1 MKIRSLLFI
10 LSTMVMVF
18 KSQAQNQSQSD
29 IAPVSTTYYLQ
40 NCNIIPQ
47 PGTLLSGYSIL
58 LKKGKI
64 AQVGK
69 NINIPFDAMII
80 KLDSMY
86 VYAGFIDAYS
96 NTGSQKPESKGKQ
109 NISDPGNPPNDAAN
123 ITPQNRATD
132 QYKSSVSTV
141 SEMRSQ
147 GFGLTNAVPQGQYL
161 PGYSDLLLLG
171 NESTYKM
178 LFKPNTAQ
186 HIRLN
191 PTRGVY
197 PSTIMGAMAKFRDLY
212 RNANITGKHN
222 EQYNTKSGELT
233 RPDYSEELK
242 ALYPVTTGKIPLF
255 FYTAYPKDIYRAY
268 ILKEELG
275 FDLVLTEVKQGW
287 HYMDKIKKSNTKIL
301 LSLDLPEQIKKDSS
315 IIQDD
320 IINYEEKRSDAVNES
335 LGQAALFE
343 KEGISFGF
351 SFMDVKPKDI
361 HKNIQLLV
369 KNKLSEQSAL
379 AALTTYP
386 ARLLGIS
393 QMAGTVE
400 PGKIANLVIT
410 DKPYFDEKSA
420 IKYVF
425 VDGVK
430 YEYYKKNNR
439 QPGNKDTKGEQNYEG
454 IWSYTVDVAGNTQ
467 QGKLKIFRKDGQ
479 YNLTVQNESD
489 GNTVIH
495 ADNVSIE
502 GNQLTFNITVAMG
515 QDIKINF
522 DLNMQEKSFSGS
534 ADVGEFGSFPV
545 KGTFISKPE

>member
-58 LKKGKI
+58 LKNGKI

-287 HYMDKIKKSNTKIL
+287 HYVDKIKKSNTKIL

-430 YEYYKKNNR
+430 YEYNKKNNR
-439 QPGNKDTKGEQNYEG
+439 QSGNKDSKGEQNYEG

-467 QGKLKIFRKDGQ
+467 QGKLKILRKDGQ

>member
-18 KSQAQNQSQSD
+18 ESQAQNQSQSD

-287 HYMDKIKKSNTKIL
+287 HYVDKIKKSNTKIL

-335 LGQAALFE
+335 FGQAALFE

-361 HKNIQLLV
+361 QKNIQLLV

>member
-18 KSQAQNQSQSD
+18 ESQAQNQSQSD

-58 LKKGKI
+58 LKNGKI

-335 LGQAALFE
+335 FGQAALFE

-361 HKNIQLLV
+361 QKNIQLLV

-467 QGKLKIFRKDGQ
+467 QGKLKILRKDGQ

>member
-18 KSQAQNQSQSD
+18 ESQAQNQSQSD

-58 LKKGKI
+58 LKNGKI

-467 QGKLKIFRKDGQ
+467 QGKLKILRKDGQ

>member
-18 KSQAQNQSQSD
+18 ESQAQNQSQSD

-430 YEYYKKNNR
+430 YEYNKKNNR
-439 QPGNKDTKGEQNYEG
+439 QSGNKDSKGEQNYEG

>member
-18 KSQAQNQSQSD
+18 ESQAQNQSQSD

-335 LGQAALFE
+335 FGQAALFE

-430 YEYYKKNNR
+430 YEYNKKNNR
-439 QPGNKDTKGEQNYEG
+439 QSGNKDSKGEQNYEG

-467 QGKLKIFRKDGQ
+467 QGKLKILRKDGQ

>member
-1 MKIRSLLFI
+1 
-10 LSTMVMVF
+10 MVMVF

-287 HYMDKIKKSNTKIL
+287 HYVDKIKKSNTKIL

-335 LGQAALFE
+335 FGQAALFE

-361 HKNIQLLV
+361 QKNIQLLV

-467 QGKLKIFRKDGQ
+467 QGKLKILRKDGQ

>member
-287 HYMDKIKKSNTKIL
+287 HYVDKIKKSNTKIL

-335 LGQAALFE
+335 FGQAALFE

-361 HKNIQLLV
+361 QKNIQLLV

-430 YEYYKKNNR
+430 YEYNKKNNR
-439 QPGNKDTKGEQNYEG
+439 QSGNKDSKGEQNYEG

>member
-18 KSQAQNQSQSD
+18 ESQAQNQSQSD

-58 LKKGKI
+58 LKNGKI

-287 HYMDKIKKSNTKIL
+287 HYVDKIKKSNTKIL

-335 LGQAALFE
+335 FGQAALFE

-361 HKNIQLLV
+361 QKNIQLLV

-430 YEYYKKNNR
+430 YEYNKKNNR
-439 QPGNKDTKGEQNYEG
+439 QSGNKDSKGEQNYEG

-467 QGKLKIFRKDGQ
+467 QGKLKILRKDGQ

>member
-287 HYMDKIKKSNTKIL
+287 HYVDKIKKSNTKIL

-430 YEYYKKNNR
+430 YEYNKKNNR
-439 QPGNKDTKGEQNYEG
+439 QSGNKDSKGEQNYEG

-467 QGKLKIFRKDGQ
+467 QGKLKILRKDGQ

>member
-18 KSQAQNQSQSD
+18 ESQAQNQSQSD

-335 LGQAALFE
+335 FGQAALFE

-361 HKNIQLLV
+361 QKNIQLLV

-430 YEYYKKNNR
+430 YEYNKKNNR
-439 QPGNKDTKGEQNYEG
+439 QSGNKDSKGEQNYEG

>member
-287 HYMDKIKKSNTKIL
+287 HYVDKIKKSNTKIL

-335 LGQAALFE
+335 FGQAALFE

-361 HKNIQLLV
+361 QKNIQLLV

>member
-18 KSQAQNQSQSD
+18 ESQAQNQSQSD

-58 LKKGKI
+58 LKNGKI

-335 LGQAALFE
+335 FGQAALFE

-361 HKNIQLLV
+361 QKNIQLLV

>member
-18 KSQAQNQSQSD
+18 ESQAQNQSQSD

-58 LKKGKI
+58 LKNGKI

-430 YEYYKKNNR
+430 YEYNKKNNR
-439 QPGNKDTKGEQNYEG
+439 QSGNKDSKGEQNYEG

-467 QGKLKIFRKDGQ
+467 QGKLKILRKDGQ

>member
-18 KSQAQNQSQSD
+18 ESQAQNQSQSD

-58 LKKGKI
+58 LKNGKI

-287 HYMDKIKKSNTKIL
+287 HYVDKIKKSNTKIL

>member
-18 KSQAQNQSQSD
+18 ESQAQNQSQSD

-58 LKKGKI
+58 LKNGKI

-287 HYMDKIKKSNTKIL
+287 HYVDKIKKSNTKIL

-335 LGQAALFE
+335 FGQAALFE

>member
-18 KSQAQNQSQSD
+18 ESQAQNQSQSD

-58 LKKGKI
+58 LKNGKI

-287 HYMDKIKKSNTKIL
+287 HYVDKIKKSNTKIL

-335 LGQAALFE
+335 FGQAALFE

-361 HKNIQLLV
+361 QKNIQLLV

-467 QGKLKIFRKDGQ
+467 QGKLKILRKDGQ

>member
-58 LKKGKI
+58 LKNGKI

-123 ITPQNRATD
+123 ITPHNRATD

-430 YEYYKKNNR
+430 YEYNKKNNR
-439 QPGNKDTKGEQNYEG
+439 QSGNKDSKGEQNYEG

-467 QGKLKIFRKDGQ
+467 QGKLKILRKDGQ

>member
-18 KSQAQNQSQSD
+18 ESQAQNQSQSD

-58 LKKGKI
+58 LKNGKI

-123 ITPQNRATD
+123 ITPHNRATD

-430 YEYYKKNNR
+430 YEYNKKNNR
-439 QPGNKDTKGEQNYEG
+439 QSGNKDSKGEQNYEG

-467 QGKLKIFRKDGQ
+467 QGKLKILRKDGQ

>member
-287 HYMDKIKKSNTKIL
+287 HYVDKIKKSNTKIL

-335 LGQAALFE
+335 FGQAALFE

-361 HKNIQLLV
+361 QKNIQLLV

-454 IWSYTVDVAGNTQ
+454 IWSYTVDVA
-467 QGKLKIFRKDGQ
+467 
-479 YNLTVQNESD
+479 E
-489 GNTVIH
+489 IH
-495 ADNVSIE
+495 
-502 GNQLTFNITVAMG
+502 
-515 QDIKINF
+515 
-522 DLNMQEKSFSGS
+522 
-534 ADVGEFGSFPV
+534 
-545 KGTFISKPE
+545 SKAS

>member
-58 LKKGKI
+58 LKNGKI

-430 YEYYKKNNR
+430 YEYNKKNNR
-439 QPGNKDTKGEQNYEG
+439 QSGNKDSKGEQNYEG

-467 QGKLKIFRKDGQ
+467 QGKLKILRKDGQ

>member
-18 KSQAQNQSQSD
+18 ESQAQNQSQSD

-287 HYMDKIKKSNTKIL
+287 HYVDKIKKSNTKIL

-361 HKNIQLLV
+361 QKNIQLLV

>member
-58 LKKGKI
+58 LKNGKI

-287 HYMDKIKKSNTKIL
+287 HYVDKIKKSNTKIL

-335 LGQAALFE
+335 FGQAALFE

-361 HKNIQLLV
+361 QKNIQLLV

-430 YEYYKKNNR
+430 YEYNKKNNR
-439 QPGNKDTKGEQNYEG
+439 QSGNKDSKGEQNYEG

-467 QGKLKIFRKDGQ
+467 QGKLKILRKDGQ

>member
-58 LKKGKI
+58 LKNGKI

-467 QGKLKIFRKDGQ
+467 QGKLKILRKDGQ